1 MEPFIPVPRALK
13 PWAAAGV
20 ALAAVFAVWMF
31 FFPQFIPTHFAWVVE
46 PRLAQV
52 FIGAG
57 YVFRTFFFLQFLFIR
72 NWLHI
77 RWTFW
82 GNMAFTGTLLL
93 ATLWHADEMNW
104 RFLLAH
110 LWIIFYTFE
119 PITMIFSVPWTPE
132 ARHAHLTGGGPIL
145 PWFRRFIILVV
156 GVLMLMGLLLVINPE
171 WLDLR
176 WAWDLNGFDA
186 RIIAAWFLGWAVW
199 AGTIGFAHDWDEVRT
214 AGALAILWG
223 VTVCLTLF
231 LFRSEFDFGR
241 APTMGYA
248 GIAVLFT
255 LGFAFFFWRQEARR
269 KTSKISKDL

>member
-1 MEPFIPVPRALK
+1 MEPFVPVPRALR

-20 ALAAVFAVWMF
+20 ALAALFALWMF
-31 FFPQFIPTHFAWVVE
+31 FFPQFVPTHFAWVAE
-46 PRLAQV
+46 PRLGQV

-57 YVFRTFFFLQFLFIR
+57 YVFRTFFFLQFLLER
-72 NWLHI
+72 NWLKV

-82 GNMAFTGTLLL
+82 GNLAFTGTLLL

-104 RFLLAH
+104 RFLFAH

-119 PITMIFSVPWTPE
+119 PITMIFSVPWTEE
-132 ARHAHLTGGGPIL
+132 ARHAHLTTGGPIL

-156 GVLMLMGLLLVINPE
+156 GVFFLFGMMLIINPE

-176 WAWDLNGFDA
+176 WAWNLNGFDA

-223 VTVCLTLF
+223 VTVCLTLIF
-231 LFRSEFDFGR
+231 FRSEFDFSR
-241 APTMGYA
+241 APTMTYA
-248 GIAVLFT
+248 GIAVFFT
-255 LGFAFFFWRQEARR
+255 LGFVFFFWRQEARR
-269 KTSKISKDL
+269 KTSEVSGDL

>member
-1 MEPFIPVPRALK
+1 MTPFVPIPRGLR

-20 ALAAVFAVWMF
+20 LLAATFAVWMF
-31 FFPQFIPTHFAWVVE
+31 FFPRFIPTHFAWVAE

-57 YVFRTFFFLQFLFIR
+57 YVFRTFFFLQFILAR
-72 NWLHI
+72 NWLHV
-77 RWTFW
+77 RWTLW
-82 GNMAFTGTLLL
+82 GNLAFTGTLLL

-104 RFLLAH
+104 RFLVAH
-110 LWIIFYTFE
+110 LWIVFYTFE
-119 PITMIFSVPWTPE
+119 PITMIFAAPWSDE
-132 ARHAHLTGGGPIL
+132 ARHAHLSSGGPIL
-145 PWFRRFIILVV
+145 PWFRRFIILFV
-156 GVLMLMGLLLVINPE
+156 GVMFLMGALLIINPE

-186 RIIAAWFLGWAVW
+186 RIIAAWFMGWAVW
-199 AGTIGFAHDWDEVRT
+199 AGTIAFAHDWDEVRL
-214 AGALAILWG
+214 AGALAVLWG
-223 VTVCLTLF
+223 AVVCLTLL

-255 LGFAFFFWRQEARR
+255 AGFAFFVWRQEARR
-269 KTSKISKDL
+269 RGIKT